1 MKIKAFSR
9 HVYGDRVEEIDK
21 LIFTICTLQSELI
34 NKYIP
39 DSGMSSTEEGYDY
52 GDKKQ
57 ELREMVRAMQLP
69 QFPLD
74 ELIHRLGG
82 M

>member
-1 MKIKAFSR
+1 MKGLKRRRDLNFFIST
-9 HVYGDRVEEIDK
+9 VQ
-21 LIFTICTLQSELI
+21 LELI
-34 NKYIP
+34 KKYIP
-39 DSGMSSTEEGYDY
+39 DGGMSSTEEGYDY

-82 M
+82 I